1 MAGDMIKEHEI
12 NKETDKFICGYY
24 TPDEVLNPII
34 DWCNTL
40 DLKHGM
46 TMDTDGSVVQWDGE
60 TETQKECFENCITWP
75 TLNVPALEIY
85 LSFVQS
91 ALELYTNKYK
101 PLRTGGFFKMDP
113 QFNYQKYPFGKSYN
127 GWHSERASL
136 KSTNRMLVW
145 MMYLN
150 DCKDGGE
157 TAFLYQNLKIKP
169 EKGLLVFWPS
179 DFTHTHRGLPSFKTE
194 KQILTG
200 WYSYIESGCNLKWN

>member
-1 MAGDMIKEHEI
+1 MIREHEI

-46 TMDTDGSVVQWDGE
+46 TMDTDGSAVQWDGE
-60 TETQKECFENCITWP
+60 SEAQKECFENCITWP
-75 TLNVPALEIY
+75 TLNVPGVEIY

-101 PLRTGGFFKMDP
+101 PLRTGGIFKMDP
-113 QFNYQKYPFGKSYN
+113 QFNYQKYPLGKSYN

-136 KSTNRMLVW
+136 KSSNRMLVW
-145 MMYLN
+145 MMFLN
-150 DCKDGGE
+150 DCEDGGE
-157 TAFLYQNLKIKP
+157 TGFLYQNLKIKP

-179 DFTHTHRGLPSFKTE
+179 DYTHTHRGLPSFKTE

-200 WYSYIESGCNLKWN
+200 WYSYIESGINLQWT